1 AYLARR
7 SCAGQL
13 KATVVSSP
21 SMQPVLDSLARK
33 WQNRQPT
40 VKGRCAS
47 VDVEAKDSAVMG
59 QTLGGNGDWDV
70 KAGGAAPDVWVPDS
84 SAWVQRASTAALA
97 ERMLPD
103 LQPSIARTPAVIA
116 MPKPMAEAIGWPNV
130 QLSWQGVVDKYAGN
144 PDGWKASGKDWGPF
158 RFGMTDPLKS
168 TSGLLALMAV
178 LDGNDD
184 GEVTPDEQNAV
195 LKLKQV
201 RSVYT
206 GGTDQI
212 FSELGKADAQGPD
225 Q

>member
-1 AYLARR
+1 IDVHPAKGTTMSYGRPASVRSHRRGGPRRRLIVAPWIVFSVVGVLVLAGLSVGYAYLVRR

-13 KATVVSSP
+13 KATVISSP

-59 QTLGGNGDWDV
+59 QAPGANGDWDV

-144 PDGWKASGKDWGPF
+144 PDGWK
-158 RFGMTDPLKS
+158 
-168 TSGLLALMAV
+168 
-178 LDGNDD
+178 
-184 GEVTPDEQNAV
+184 
-195 LKLKQV
+195 
-201 RSVYT
+201 
-206 GGTDQI
+206 
-212 FSELGKADAQGPD
+212 
-225 Q
+225 